1 MKDFSRMLY
10 SSSSSSSF
18 SPPPASRVPAGE
30 AATRRRRRRRRCNT
44 KALGNGKTVTR
55 RAHHAGKEVYV
66 HIDCDNVRPR
76 FNGSSNNNNNAE
88 NNDATRFISAFY
100 RCASAYGDVVSMTC
114 YGNSSTFREE
124 EEGRGEREEEEAS
137 LKKYR
142 QSLGE
147 ALERV
152 RIEGTDVRV
161 VRTLSRRKQSADVRC
176 VSDVVN
182 AMRGG
187 GNTFDDDE
195 DDENTPRKI
204 AFIASKDAGLL
215 KEAASAYVRKMGDVI
230 VCGDF
235 INVGMREIDVHPIE
249 AAYRELIE
257 EKIGASG
264 GGQRIKGR
272 PASEALA
279 IRSRLVAWKDPES
292 VFFYAS
298 DEEDNGNGKKNN
310 PMRKRRRREDPYL
323 FMIPGPSSSEA
334 WKNDCVRGLPASIQ
348 PDMRDII
355 ARYRKREENTDR
367 INVKDDDNEEEKTQH
382 LAFLYKLLKRE
393 AKKNLRVRSNPC
405 FAHASEVLVYFD
417 AGPKLG
423 AVFAKWLE
431 NGDLEMLCR

>member
-1 MKDFSRMLY
+1 MLL
-10 SSSSSSSF
+10 SPSSF
-18 SPPPASRVPAGE
+18 SPFISRVPAEE
-30 AATRRRRRRRRCNT
+30 AATRRRRRT
-44 KALGNGKTVTR
+44 KEASLGIGKTVTR
-55 RAHHAGKEVYV
+55 AHHAAGKEVYV

-76 FNGSSNNNNNAE
+76 FNGCSNNNNNTE

-100 RCASAYGDVVSMTC
+100 RCASAYGDVVSVTC

-124 EEGRGEREEEEAS
+124 EEGRGEREEEEETS

-187 GNTFDDDE
+187 GNTFDADDE
-195 DDENTPRKI
+195 DDDENTPRKI

-249 AAYRELIE
+249 AAYRELVE

-298 DEEDNGNGKKNN
+298 DDEDNGNGKKNN

-334 WKNDCVRGLPASIQ
+334 SENDCVRGLPASIQ

-355 ARYRKREENTDR
+355 ARYRKREESTNR
-367 INVKDDDNEEEKTQH
+367 ISVKDDDDDEEESPQ
-382 LAFLYKLLKRE
+382 LAFLHKLLKRE

-405 FAHASEVLVYFD
+405 LAHASEVLVYFD

>member
-1 MKDFSRMLY
+1 MRL
-10 SSSSSSSF
+10 SSSLSR
-18 SPPPASRVPAGE
+18 PAVAPAAE
-30 AATRRRRRRRRCNT
+30 AATRRRRRRRRRRCNT
-44 KALGNGKTVTR
+44 KALEPSAGNGKTVTP
-55 RAHHAGKEVYV
+55 AGKEVYV

-76 FNGSSNNNNNAE
+76 FNGSSNNKNNNAE

-124 EEGRGEREEEEAS
+124 EEEEAS

-152 RIEGTDVRV
+152 RIKGTDVRV
-161 VRTLSRRKQSADVRC
+161 VRTLSRRKQSADIRC

-235 INVGMREIDVHPIE
+235 INIGMREIDAHPIE
-249 AAYRELIE
+249 AAYRELVE
-257 EKIGASG
+257 EKIGAS
-264 GGQRIKGR
+264 QRIKGR

-298 DEEDNGNGKKNN
+298 DDEDNGNGKKND

-334 WKNDCVRGLPASIQ
+334 CENDCVRGLPASIQ

-355 ARYRKREENTDR
+355 ARYRKREESTNR
-367 INVKDDDNEEEKTQH
+367 INVKDDDDEEEEKMQH

>member
-1 MKDFSRMLY
+1 MLL
-10 SSSSSSSF
+10 SPSSF
-18 SPPPASRVPAGE
+18 SPFISRVPAEE
-30 AATRRRRRRRRCNT
+30 AATRRRRRRT
-44 KALGNGKTVTR
+44 KAASLGIGKTVTR
-55 RAHHAGKEVYV
+55 AHAAGKEVYV

-76 FNGSSNNNNNAE
+76 FNGCSDNNNNNNAE

-187 GNTFDDDE
+187 FDDDE

-215 KEAASAYVRKMGDVI
+215 KEAASAYVRKMGKLI
-230 VCGDF
+230 ICGDF

-249 AAYRELIE
+249 AAYRELVE

-298 DEEDNGNGKKNN
+298 DDGDNGNVNKKN

-334 WKNDCVRGLPASIQ
+334 CKNDCVRGLPASIQ

-355 ARYRKREENTDR
+355 ARYRKREENTNR
-367 INVKDDDNEEEKTQH
+367 INVKDDDNEEEKMQH

>member
-1 MKDFSRMLY
+1 MLLY
-10 SSSSSSSF
+10 SSSSSVSSL
-18 SPPPASRVPAGE
+18 SRFAVVPAE
-30 AATRRRRRRRRCNT
+30 ALTRRRRRRRCNS
-44 KALGNGKTVTR
+44 KALAPSAGNGKTVTTNN
-55 RAHHAGKEVYV
+55 AGKEVYV

-76 FNGSSNNNNNAE
+76 FNYNNNNAE

-124 EEGRGEREEEEAS
+124 EEGRGDEEEEASS

-152 RIEGTDVRV
+152 HIEGTDVRV

-176 VSDVVN
+176 LSDVVN

-187 GNTFDDDE
+187 GNTCDDDE
-195 DDENTPRKI
+195 DDDENTPRKI

-249 AAYRELIE
+249 AAYRELVE

-298 DEEDNGNGKKNN
+298 DDEDNGNGKKNN

-334 WKNDCVRGLPASIQ
+334 CENDCVRGLPASIQ

-355 ARYRKREENTDR
+355 ARYRKREESTNR
-367 INVKDDDNEEEKTQH
+367 ISVKDDDDDEEESQ
-382 LAFLYKLLKRE
+382 LYKLLKRE

>member
-1 MKDFSRMLY
+1 MRL
-10 SSSSSSSF
+10 SSSLSR
-18 SPPPASRVPAGE
+18 PAVAPAAE
-30 AATRRRRRRRRCNT
+30 AATRRRRRRRRRRCNT
-44 KALGNGKTVTR
+44 KALEPSAGNGKTVTP
-55 RAHHAGKEVYV
+55 AGKEVYV

-76 FNGSSNNNNNAE
+76 FNGSSNNNNNNAE

-124 EEGRGEREEEEAS
+124 EEEEAS

-152 RIEGTDVRV
+152 RIKGTDVRV
-161 VRTLSRRKQSADVRC
+161 VRTLSRRKQSADIRC

-235 INVGMREIDVHPIE
+235 INIGMREIDAHPIE
-249 AAYRELIE
+249 AAYRELVE
-257 EKIGASG
+257 EKIGAS
-264 GGQRIKGR
+264 QRIKGR

-298 DEEDNGNGKKNN
+298 DDEDNGNGKKND

-334 WKNDCVRGLPASIQ
+334 CENDCVRGLPASIQ

-355 ARYRKREENTDR
+355 ARYRKREESTNR
-367 INVKDDDNEEEKTQH
+367 INVKDDDDEEEEKMQH